1 MKALLQIENRFVS
14 GVLLPAGDGRRILV
28 WCGGAQGGDDLAV
41 APSLAGVRGVCFQ
54 QDACFQLLSRRVF
67 SLPDHRINGSR
78 SSSLSVT
85 TYFLT
90 AITFLAT
97 NPLRCW
103 DGTVESETDRGI
115 KDGEY

>member
-1 MKALLQIENRFVS
+1 MMALQGTVQTFLNQA
-14 GVLLPAGDGRRILV
+14 LAGPGNGIDAGL
-28 WCGGAQGGDDLAV
+28 QGGGDLTV